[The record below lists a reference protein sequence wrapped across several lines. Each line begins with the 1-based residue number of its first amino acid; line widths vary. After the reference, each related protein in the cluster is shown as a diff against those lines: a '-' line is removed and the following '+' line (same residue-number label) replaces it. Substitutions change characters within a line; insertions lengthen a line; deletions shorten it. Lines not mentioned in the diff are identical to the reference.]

1 MMILSIPPQQLAK
14 ATNFQTSPFCSLPEN
29 STAGRGEYFCPPETV
44 SEKYR
49 VWYSHIKDSAAAACM
64 DRSLAVEMPSYIL
77 APGSGSGWLL
87 KVLARRVNFHIR
99 RRNANWEVGSNVTVK
114 YLLHRLSEDL
124 KGGSPCTL
132 SSVTFMSKGSLAR
145 FEMQLEVF
153 KVFSVKEFVKK
164 PRKLQQPTSHFKD
177 DCQCGKKN
185 GTRAAKV
192 TFFRPQLPTPKLSIL
207 LWGQNAKH
215 NRLVKKIEIG
225 CHVVN

>member
-1 MMILSIPPQQLAK
+1 MS
-14 ATNFQTSPFCSLPEN
+14 
-29 STAGRGEYFCPPETV
+29 PETV

-49 VWYSHIKDSAAAACM
+49 VWYSHIKDSAAATCM

-77 APGSGSGWLL
+77 APGLGSGWLL

-99 RRNANWEVGSNVTVK
+99 RRNANWELGSNVTVK

-164 PRKLQQPTSHFKD
+164 PGKLQQPTSHFKA

-192 TFFRPQLPTPKLSIL
+192 TFFRPTPKLSIL

-215 NRLVKKIEIG
+215 NRLVEKTRLKLD
-225 CHVVN
+225 VMW

>member
-1 MMILSIPPQQLAK
+1 MCALKLSLRNIGFGILIA
-14 ATNFQTSPFCSLPEN
+14 
-29 STAGRGEYFCPPETV
+29 V
-44 SEKYR
+44 
-49 VWYSHIKDSAAAACM
+49 AACM

-77 APGSGSGWLL
+77 APGLGSGWVL

-99 RRNANWEVGSNVTVK
+99 RRNANWEVRSNVTVK

-164 PRKLQQPTSHFKD
+164 PGKLQQPTSHFKA

-192 TFFRPQLPTPKLSIL
+192 TFFRPTPKLSIL
-207 LWGQNAKH
+207 LWGQNVIQ
-215 NRLVKKIEIG
+215 NRLVKKRKIEIG
-225 CHVVN
+225 CHLGNVHQNNHLLTEPGNLNYDV

>member
-1 MMILSIPPQQLAK
+1 
-14 ATNFQTSPFCSLPEN
+14 
-29 STAGRGEYFCPPETV
+29 
-44 SEKYR
+44 
-49 VWYSHIKDSAAAACM
+49 M

-77 APGSGSGWLL
+77 APGSSSGWLL

-164 PRKLQQPTSHFKD
+164 PRKLQQPTSHFKA
-177 DCQCGKKN
+177 DCQCGNKN

-192 TFFRPQLPTPKLSIL
+192 TFFRPQLPTPIQFFY
-207 LWGQNAKH
+207 GAKTR
-215 NRLVKKIEIG
+215 NTTGWLKKGDEIG
-225 CHVVN
+225 CQVENVQQNNHKK

>member
-1 MMILSIPPQQLAK
+1 MVILSIPPQQLAK

-164 PRKLQQPTSHFKD
+164 PGKLQQATSHFKA

-192 TFFRPQLPTPKLSIL
+192 TFFRPPPKLSIL

-215 NRLVKKIEIG
+215 NRLVKKRD
-225 CHVVN
+225 